1 MFSQLTVRLGSG
13 RPGLF
18 VLQHVTVGPKKG
30 PGVGR
35 IFVSICHPCEKG
47 LFNEQCSYLDT
58 HMKCSSSRTLFG
70 SKTQRNSD
78 LRKFVEILSIFLQF
92 VDLPCRRKIADA
104 KNKGEACE
112 DSLLRIKLVD
122 QNSCNTNGCRKF
134 LFHHYKKSLIKMLGL
149 FHIPLCLF
157 LNNWFLRLT
166 SI

>member
-47 LFNEQCSYLDT
+47 LFNEECSYLDT
-58 HMKCSSSRTLFG
+58 HMKCSSSKALFG

-78 LRKFVEILSIFLQF
+78 LRKFVEILSFFLQF
-92 VDLPCRRKIADA
+92 VDVPAGERLLMPKTRVRPVMIPFLGSNLLTKIVATPMDA
-104 KNKGEACE
+104 V
-112 DSLLRIKLVD
+112 SFLLTITKRA
-122 QNSCNTNGCRKF
+122 
-134 LFHHYKKSLIKMLGL
+134 
-149 FHIPLCLF
+149 
-157 LNNWFLRLT
+157 
-166 SI
+166 